1 MARNPIS
8 IVALGFALLL
18 LLSAA
23 IVLSLAIGAKSIP
36 FAEVVNILTGQP
48 DVDPV
53 NQAVVLARIPRTA
66 IGIAVGAAM
75 GVSGTL
81 MQGATR
87 NDLADPGLLGVNAG
101 ATFAIVVG
109 GGIGLVNE
117 GLSTLVLAMLGAG
130 ATTLAV
136 QAIASVG
143 SGGPT
148 PMKTILAGAAL
159 NAGLYA
165 FSQATLL
172 IDQAALDRLRFWQV
186 GSIATTT
193 FGPFWQIIPAIALGL
208 VLSLIVPSSLN
219 ALAMGDDVARG
230 LGVHIPRARALAI
243 AATTLL
249 CGAAVSLAGPIGFLG
264 LMIPHILRTLVGPDY
279 RMLVPLAMISA
290 PVITLVIDVI
300 GRVAQPPGEVE
311 VGVGTALFG
320 APVFVLLVRTRLKG
334 AQ

>member
-1 MARNPIS
+1 MTRSPYATAA
-8 IVALGFALLL
+8 VAIALVVTMG
-18 LLSAA
+18 AA
-23 IVLSLAIGAKSIP
+23 VVVSLAIGAKSIP
-36 FAEVVNILTGQP
+36 FVDVVQILAGHSG
-48 DVDPV
+48 VDPV
-53 NQAVVLARIPRTA
+53 DQAVVLARVPRTA

-75 GVSGTL
+75 GVAGTL
-81 MQGATR
+81 MQGALR

-109 GGIGLVNE
+109 GGLGLAGA
-117 GLSTLVLAMLGAG
+117 GLSTLALAMVGAG
-130 ATTLAV
+130 AATLAV
-136 QAIASVG
+136 QLIASIG

-165 FSQATLL
+165 FSQAALL

-186 GSIATTT
+186 GSIAATT
-193 FGPFWQIIPAIALGL
+193 FGPFWQIIPAIAIGL
-208 VLSLIVPSSLN
+208 VLSLIVPSALN

-230 LGVHIPRARALAI
+230 LGVHIRRTRAI
-243 AATTLL
+243 AIIATTLL
-249 CGAAVSLAGPIGFLG
+249 CGAAVSLSGPIGFLG
-264 LMIPHILRTLVGPDY
+264 LMIPHMLRTLVGPDY
-279 RMLVPLAMISA
+279 RILIPLAMVAA
-290 PVITLVIDVI
+290 PALTLVIDVI

-320 APVFVLLVRTRLKG
+320 APIFVLLVRTRLKG